1 MARPRTVE
9 DDEVL
14 AAVARAVARVG
25 PLRMTLADVAD
36 QVGVTP
42 SALVQRF
49 GGKRQLLLAMVDQGS
64 AVVDA
69 GFARARALHPDA
81 PLDALVEALAE
92 GGSRVRTPQEVAASL
107 AFLQLDLTDPDFHA
121 RTLAWF
127 RRLRAGVRG
136 LLEEARRAGSLRPEA
151 DSDALAHGLEVTYN
165 GSLLTWAVHR
175 EGEVGDAVR
184 RDLEALLR
192 PWRAAAP

>member
-14 AAVARAVARVG
+14 AAVAQAVARVG

-36 QVGVTP
+36 RVGVTP

-49 GGKRQLLLAMVDQGS
+49 GGKRQLLLAMVDQGLS
-64 AVVDA
+64 GVDA
-69 GFARARALHPDA
+69 CFAGARARHPAA
-81 PLDALVEALAE
+81 PLDALVDALAE
-92 GGSRVRTPQEVAASL
+92 GGSFLRTPQEVAASL
-107 AFLQLDLTDPDFHA
+107 AFLQLDLTDPEFHA

-127 RRLRAGVRG
+127 ARFRAGVRA
-136 LLEEARRAGSLRPEA
+136 LLDEARREGALRPDA
-151 DSDALAHGLEVTYN
+151 DLDALAHALEVAYN

-175 EGEVGDAVR
+175 DGSVGDALR
-184 RDLEALLR
+184 RDVGHVLA
-192 PWRAAAP
+192 PARA